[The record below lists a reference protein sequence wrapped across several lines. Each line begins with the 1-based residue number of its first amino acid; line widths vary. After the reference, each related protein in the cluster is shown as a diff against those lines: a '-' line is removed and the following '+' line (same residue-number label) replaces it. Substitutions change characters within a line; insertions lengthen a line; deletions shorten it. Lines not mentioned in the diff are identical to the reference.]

1 MQRLAAWLVARPQN
15 AVVGLAVTLLLPAPQ
30 LTSGV
35 IMVLLVLAQG
45 MRQAVIEAMVAAAA
59 LLTVSLIFG
68 VSVVSLLTLMA
79 GTWVPVL
86 LLAVALVSA
95 RSLTLTMQ
103 MTVILT
109 VVALTGFYVVV
120 TDPVAFWEPY
130 LVTMAEIALQSGL
143 ELNQDLL
150 NAEVMTV
157 SAALAFW
164 MLYVAGLLLGYGLYK
179 KLPLETADFGRFRDL
194 SFGRVIALA
203 MALASLLAL
212 VVDGAWLQSVAFI
225 VFAMFW
231 LQGLAIVHWLH
242 AEKILPLGAVVA
254 VYVLLPLL
262 QVLVFSALAI
272 IGYMDAWFDFRRR
285 IKKGLK
291 GSRT

>member
-35 IMVLLVLAQG
+35 IMVLLVLEQG

>member
-1 MQRLAAWLVARPQN
+1 VQRLAAWLVARPQN

-68 VSVVSLLTLMA
+68 VSVASLLTLMA

-86 LLAVALVSA
+86 LLAVVLVSV

-179 KLPLETADFGRFRDL
+179 KLTVETADFGRFRDL

-272 IGYMDAWFDFRRR
+272 IGYMDAWFGFRRR
-285 IKKGLK
+285 IKKA
-291 GSRT
+291 